1 LLLTATL
8 HRLLHRGATS
18 FLDIA
23 CVPQEDA
30 AGKAQGIARLGAVLA
45 RSEYMILLVDE
56 FYWTRLW
63 CIFEVAAFCRHAERS
78 RLVVLPL
85 HVGFVELG
93 FFGCIL
99 AFLPM
104 SILVRGSGILGMT
117 SVSAYY
123 VLLPTTVM
131 ITVPILIAAHVSGRR
146 SREALHALRD
156 FSIDDAQ
163 CQSAD
168 DRRALIAVICEWY
181 TDTRAGEI
189 DPQRLL
195 ELGRHKFEMFVR
207 HDLAPSIERQER
219 STWRRATRIVG
230 IVVMHPIV
238 LLIGVCPAA
247 ITLPEAAINI
257 LVWAWF
263 VPLVTMPIVF
273 RGSQIGAAVV
283 HRLVDRIIPKLAA
296 PRTLARR
303 ALVAVAY
310 ALGAVSA
317 ISVIPV
323 IVTVRIGLCTPNQ
336 IFAPEW
342 TFPDDGLDADTRR
355 FAKQWL
361 VLSYHVVALAVW
373 SLQDA

>member
-1 LLLTATL
+1 
-8 HRLLHRGATS
+8 
-18 FLDIA
+18 
-23 CVPQEDA
+23 
-30 AGKAQGIARLGAVLA
+30 
-45 RSEYMILLVDE
+45 M
-56 FYWTRLW
+56 
-63 CIFEVAAFCRHAERS
+63 
-78 RLVVLPL
+78 
-85 HVGFVELG
+85 
-93 FFGCIL
+93 
-99 AFLPM
+99 
-104 SILVRGSGILGMT
+104 
-117 SVSAYY
+117 
-123 VLLPTTVM
+123 
-131 ITVPILIAAHVSGRR
+131 
-146 SREALHALRD
+146 
-156 FSIDDAQ
+156 
-163 CQSAD
+163 
-168 DRRALIAVICEWY
+168 
-181 TDTRAGEI
+181 
-189 DPQRLL
+189 
-195 ELGRHKFEMFVR
+195 
-207 HDLAPSIERQER
+207 
-219 STWRRATRIVG
+219 
-230 IVVMHPIV
+230 

-283 HRLVDRIIPKLAA
+283 HRLVDRIIPRLAA
-296 PRTLARR
+296 PRTRARR

-310 ALGAVSA
+310 VLGAVSA